1 MNVLRI
7 LTLLVLTVGLTF
19 FAIFIIQRSVSET
32 FKALRIALKFEFTT
46 NTGKLNLV
54 AMVLFAVVMLVFNL
68 HEMIAGALNIDGQ
81 IRTGDHVIGPALL
94 LILLFIGSLVC
105 VVVVEVKK

>member
-1 MNVLRI
+1 MDILRVVV
-7 LTLLVLTVGLTF
+7 LVLLSVGLAF
-19 FAIFIIQRSVSET
+19 FAIFIIQRSIGET
-32 FKALRIALKFEFTT
+32 FKALKLALKSEFTT

-68 HEMIAGALNIDGQ
+68 HEMIASALSVDGQ
-81 IRTGDHVIGPALL
+81 MRAGDHVIAPALL